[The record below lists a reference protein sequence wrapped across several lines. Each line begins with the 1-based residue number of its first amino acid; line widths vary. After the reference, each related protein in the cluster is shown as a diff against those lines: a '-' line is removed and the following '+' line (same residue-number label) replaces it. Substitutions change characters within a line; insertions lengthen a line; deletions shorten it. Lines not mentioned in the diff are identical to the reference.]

1 MEDEGGSLPRFEL
14 QDFTDDDL
22 VVATGM
28 NGVGRT
34 GEMRQGIDQLRL
46 TLRPSCEVLG
56 LRAVT
61 TALGVLTG
69 ERALL

>member
-22 VVATGM
+22 VVATGV
-28 NGVGRT
+28 NAIGRT
-34 GEMRQGIDQLRL
+34 GEMRQGINQLRL
-46 TLRPSCEVLG
+46 TLRPSRKVLG

>member
-28 NGVGRT
+28 NAMSRT
-34 GEMRQGIDQLRL
+34 GEMRQGIDQLGL
-46 TLRPSCEVLG
+46 TLRPSREVLG